1 MSQADARLASREGL
15 IRRTSDVSI
24 DDWHSFLEAR
34 ALDFIPE
41 WPVMLAFTVAV
52 TVVAI
57 TPGPDMTLFLSKTL
71 AHGRR
76 AGLVAYFGASA
87 GLLIHTL
94 FAAVG
99 LTALLAASATA
110 FTAVKIAG
118 AAYLLWLA
126 VNAIRKGSALR
137 VERGAAVPDGM
148 GRLFLTGLGINLL
161 NPKII
166 LFFLTF
172 LPQFVTPADPEAMG
186 KLIFLGVWFVAW
198 AFPIC
203 LGFILIADHIADAM
217 RRSPRITRVID
228 YVFASVFAG
237 FAIGILFER
246 GRG

>member
-1 MSQADARLASREGL
+1 MD
-15 IRRTSDVSI
+15 
-24 DDWHSFLEAR
+24 FL
-34 ALDFIPE
+34 PG
-41 WPVMLAFTVAV
+41 WPVLLAFTIAV
-52 TVVAI
+52 TVIAI

-76 AGLVAYFGASA
+76 AGLAAYLGAST
-87 GLLIHTL
+87 GLLVHTL

-110 FTAVKIAG
+110 FAVVKFAG

-126 VNAIRKGSALR
+126 ISALRHGSALR
-137 VERGAAVPDGM
+137 IERGRGRGESF
-148 GRLFLTGLGINLL
+148 GRLFFAGLGINLL

-166 LFFLTF
+166 LFFVTF
-172 LPQFVTPADPEAMG
+172 LPQFVTPDDPAAMG
-186 KLIFLGVWFVAW
+186 KLIFLGLCFVIW

-203 LGFILIADHIADAM
+203 LGLIFAADRIAGMM
-217 RRSPRITRVID
+217 RRSAKITRVID

-237 FAIGILFER
+237 FAVAILFEK